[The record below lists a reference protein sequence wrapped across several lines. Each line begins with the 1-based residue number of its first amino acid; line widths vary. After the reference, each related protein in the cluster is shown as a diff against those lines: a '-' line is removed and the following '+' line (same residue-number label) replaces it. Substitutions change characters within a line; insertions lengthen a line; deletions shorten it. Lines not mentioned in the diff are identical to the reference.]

1 MKRDQS
7 ESLRLWMKLQ
17 DGNLEAFGMLYD
29 IYIDDL
35 FTYGMGFSGNKSEVM
50 DCIHDLFLNL
60 YKYRKNLS
68 HTDRVDFYLMRS
80 LKNEIIKRIQTS
92 RRELATV
99 NQENIGPFQISA
111 EEVFIANEWEM
122 ERSKKLSRAIKSLS
136 KKQRKGLSMRF
147 SENYSYEEIAEQMN
161 ISVQSSRTMI
171 YRAIKTLRTQLQYL
185 ILVCIIFFNFI
196 FK

>member
-1 MKRDQS
+1 MKQNQS
-7 ESLRLWMKLQ
+7 ESLRLWAKLQ
-17 DGNLEAFGMLYD
+17 DGNLEALGMLYD

-35 FTYGMGFSGNKSEVM
+35 FTYGMGVSGNKSEVM

-68 HTDRVDFYLMRS
+68 NTDRVDFYLMRS
-80 LKNEIIKRIQTS
+80 LKNEILKRIQISKRKLTIGG
-92 RRELATV
+92 
-99 NQENIGPFQISA
+99 QENNISFQIST
-111 EEVFIANEWEM
+111 EEGFIANEWEM
-122 ERSKKLSRAIKSLS
+122 ERSQKLTKAIKSLS

-171 YRAIKTLRTQLQYL
+171 YRAIKVLRSQLQYL
-185 ILVCIIFFNFI
+185 ILVYLIFFCF
-196 FK
+196 FKK

>member
-1 MKRDQS
+1 
-7 ESLRLWMKLQ
+7 
-17 DGNLEAFGMLYD
+17 MLYD

-185 ILVCIIFFNFI
+185 ILVCLIFFYFI
-196 FK
+196 YK